1 MVICSKTSTF
11 IFQLLYVLI
20 LLSFISLFMIFLSY
34 IQTWNSSSLHAVL
47 RASICIFAWLSIM
60 RTFFPFKTCV
70 HSFLLFHQMIHLFFF
85 YFFLFSNYEKWFF
98 SSKKLFWFL
107 KYSNFCNFFSS
118 FPHFPNSKGQMKVE
132 WFLMSW
138 IGLHKLADVIFRIIQ
153 KLLYIT

>member
-20 LLSFISLFMIFLSY
+20 LLSFTSLFMIFLSY

-70 HSFLLFHQMIHLFFF
+70 HSFLLFHQMIHLF
-85 YFFLFSNYEKWFF
+85 LFTFF
-98 SSKKLFWFL
+98 SSATMK
-107 KYSNFCNFFSS
+107 NGFFHPKSS
-118 FPHFPNSKGQMKVE
+118 FGSWNIQIFVTF
-132 WFLMSW
+132 FLPY
-138 IGLHKLADVIFRIIQ
+138 HTFQIQ
-153 KLLYIT
+153 KDKWKWNDFWCHELACIN